1 MPRKPLRPSVADRS
15 AAKGGSAAV
24 DKALSLLRLFAT
36 AEGPLSL
43 TDCAERATLYKS
55 TALRLL
61 SSLEHSQL
69 VARLPDGRYAL
80 GPEVA
85 RLAAAYR
92 LHFSLESVVVPVLRE
107 LVRQT
112 NESAAYYVRHADQ
125 RLCQFRIDS
134 PRIVRDHARVGDL
147 MPLDRGAAGRLMMA
161 YAGAQGALYDRIR
174 RERHAVL
181 SGDRV
186 ADVAGIAAPVFDVTG
201 QLAGA
206 LTLTMPAHRL
216 DTAQVPHVVAA
227 ASRLSLQLGASRE
240 TAAPAAQPAAH

>member
-1 MPRKPLRPSVADRS
+1 MPRKPLQPSVADRNAS
-15 AAKGGSAAV
+15 PGGSAAV
-24 DKALSLLRLFAT
+24 DKAVSLLRLFVSAD
-36 AEGPLSL
+36 APLSL
-43 TDCAERATLYKS
+43 TDCAERSTLYKS

-61 SSLEHSQL
+61 ASLEHGQL
-69 VARLPDGRYAL
+69 VVRHPDGRYGL

-85 RLAAAYR
+85 RLAAAYDE
-92 LHFSLESVVVPVLRE
+92 HFSLESAVLPVLRD
-107 LVRQT
+107 LVTQT
-112 NESAAYYVRHADQ
+112 NESAAFYVRHEDS

-161 YAGAQGALYDRIR
+161 YAGAKGILYDRIR
-174 RERHAVL
+174 QERLAVL

-186 ADVAGIAAPVFDVTG
+186 PDVAGIAAPVFGVSG

-216 DTAQVPHVVAA
+216 DTAQVPFVVAA
-227 ASRLSLQLGASRE
+227 AARLSTRLGASRD
-240 TAAPAAQPAAH
+240 AKPPAARATPE